1 MKHHELLFSKT
12 ESGMR
17 GIIKIINYIRSSL
30 SITFDHPLWTIDA
43 DYVPTES
50 LPNFTKASII
60 LHQECK
66 YMMTEIVFLLRFI
79 KYCAFSPSINNI
91 ETMKKLDKLNADLS
105 TLLIVFVTFDVRIK
119 VKVDTV

>member
-17 GIIKIINYIRSSL
+17 GIIKIINYIKSSL

-50 LPNFTKASII
+50 LPHFTKASFI

-66 YMMTEIVFLLRFI
+66 YMMTEIVILLRFI
-79 KYCAFSPSINNI
+79 KYCAFIPSINNI
-91 ETMKKLDKLNADLS
+91 ETMEKLDKLNAD
-105 TLLIVFVTFDVRIK
+105 
-119 VKVDTV
+119 